1 MKKLMYL
8 VLILV
13 LAGCAS
19 KNTLGTKKPI
29 FETLTTQGDGGA
41 NIRFYEILSEP
52 KEIMM
57 LLSDPNLKRKIKQE
71 DIQNSNF
78 IILNM
83 GEKPSGG
90 YKIEVENV
98 EETATN
104 IVVTVK
110 EILPAP
116 SDSNISVL
124 LSPYTIVKINSKKPI
139 IIK

>member
-1 MKKLMYL
+1 MKKLIYL
-8 VLILV
+8 VIMTVLV
-13 LAGCAS
+13 ACAS
-19 KNTLGTKKPI
+19 KNTSDTKKPI
-29 FETLTTQGDGGA
+29 FEILTTQSDGGA

-71 DIQNSNF
+71 DIQSSNF

-110 EILPAP
+110 EILPAA

-124 LSPYTIVKINSKKPI
+124 SSPYTIVKINSKKPI